1 MANGGTT
8 LVLGIPV
15 PSTDPVFL
23 ATVGVHVLFGLAAV
37 IIGAFA
43 MLSEKGRG
51 RHSNF
56 GTIYFW
62 CLLGVFVTMN
72 ALSFMR
78 WAENYPLFLLGAFSF
93 ASACFGRTAARR
105 HWHQWPRLH
114 LTGMGAS
121 YVLMLTAFYVDNGKN
136 LPLWKELPEIAFWLL
151 PSAIGIPMTLYA
163 LLQHPLV
170 LKFDRSRADIAR
182 SN

>member
-23 ATVGVHVLFGLAAV
+23 ATVGVHDLFGLAAV

-78 WAENYPLFLLGAFSF
+78 WAEN
-93 ASACFGRTAARR
+93 
-105 HWHQWPRLH
+105 
-114 LTGMGAS
+114 
-121 YVLMLTAFYVDNGKN
+121 
-136 LPLWKELPEIAFWLL
+136 
-151 PSAIGIPMTLYA
+151 
-163 LLQHPLV
+163 
-170 LKFDRSRADIAR
+170 
-182 SN
+182 